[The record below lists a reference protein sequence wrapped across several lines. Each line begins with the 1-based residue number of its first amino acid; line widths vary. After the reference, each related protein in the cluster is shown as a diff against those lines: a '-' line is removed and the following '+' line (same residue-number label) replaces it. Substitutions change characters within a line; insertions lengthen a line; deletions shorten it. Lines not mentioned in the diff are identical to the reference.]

1 MANVGDTLPHCTGTG
16 TQADPY
22 IYTTE
27 VGFKEAIEVIKSYVE
42 AGEENLSF
50 DANNG
55 VITQVT
61 FRCKYIDGKGTT
73 VRNLFT
79 QNSSTA
85 LVRTYTDSDGYTMD
99 IRNMNFYNMYIITTS
114 VWQMARFYYDEGS
127 SYSGHT
133 KLFTNCNFTGV
144 YKGLPHASSNG
155 IFHANPSNASAFKNC
170 TFNFNFDTCSNVDFL
185 YIFKANQDTY
195 PIEFSNCTFCI
206 SGKTLSATNYPVEL
220 FYKAVMDS
228 CVVMNSS
235 TNPLNIASGIRSY
248 VDMNLINS
256 GTKFSTTYNY
266 VKLYMNHGTYTE
278 SRFAVN
284 NSHVL
289 VNKTR
294 LGVETFQGGIQMQ
307 ETDTTADDYIYDSDK
322 LAAKGFMVGRVI
334 E

>member
-1 MANVGDTLPHCTGTG
+1 MANVGETLPHCTGTG
-16 TQADPY
+16 TQENPY

-27 VGFKEAIEVIKSYVE
+27 EGFKEAIAVTESYIE
-42 AGEENLSF
+42 AGESNLNF

-55 VITQVT
+55 IITQVS

-73 VRNLFT
+73 IRNLFT

-85 LVRTYTDSDGYTMD
+85 LVRAYSGSNGYTMD
-99 IRNMNFYNMYIITTS
+99 IRNINFYNMCIMTTS

-127 SYSGHT
+127 QYQGHT

-144 YKGLPHASSNG
+144 YKGNPHANSNG
-155 IFHANPSNASAFKNC
+155 IFQTNPNNASAFKNC
-170 TFNFNFDTCSNVDFL
+170 TFNFNFNTYSNVDFL
-185 YIFKANQDTY
+185 YIFKANQDSC
-195 PIEFSNCTFCI
+195 PIEFSNCTFCL
-206 SGKTLSATNYPVEL
+206 SGKALSASNYPVEL

-235 TNPLNIASGIRSY
+235 SNPLNMASGTNPY

-266 VKLYMNHGTYTE
+266 VKLYMNHGTYTG
-278 SRFAVN
+278 SRFVVN

-294 LGVETFQGGIQMQ
+294 LGVDTFEGGIQMQ

-322 LAAKGFMVGRVI
+322 LAAKGFMVGQVI